1 MKTCY
6 LIAFCFALALAG
18 CKGNLASPGGASSLP
33 PAAHANST
41 TVNPITHIVIMIQ
54 ENRSYDNL
62 FATYPGGNGA
72 TQGKM
77 HNGQTIPLKETQLT
91 SPLLPSNGYQA
102 FVVDYDGGKMDGW
115 DLVYVSDR
123 KCPKCVYKYVNPS
136 QTQPYWSIA
145 QNYVLADNMFAT
157 TFSGSFNGHQD
168 LIRGDTAINSTQSL
182 IDFPTHAP
190 WGCDAQ
196 QGTTTPLIT
205 SAGKYIQNGPFPC
218 ETYETLRDLL
228 DAKGISW
235 KYYTPQ
241 TIGGTLAGAYWN
253 AFDAIHDVRYGPE
266 WQTNISSPEKN
277 VFKDIS
283 KGKLPAVSWVIPD
296 GANSDHSGF
305 GRHDTGPSWVAQ
317 VVNAIGTSKYWN
329 TTAVVVVWD
338 DWGGWYDHVAPQ
350 QLDYTGLGVRVPM
363 LIVSPYA
370 RQNVVS
376 HTQYEFGSV
385 LKFVE
390 DTFNLG
396 RLGTTDTRA
405 NSISDAFDFTQSPRQ
420 FNPIPAKY
428 SKSFFERQ
436 PPSNVPV
443 DEH

>member
-1 MKTCY
+1 MNARNFII
-6 LIAFCFALALAG
+6 LCFVFAVAACG
-18 CKGNLASPGGASSLP
+18 GNPASNGSPSLL
-33 PAAHANST
+33 PAAHPNT
-41 TVNPITHIVIMIQ
+41 TTGTPISHIVIMIQ
-54 ENRSYDNL
+54 ENRTYDNL
-62 FATYPGGNGA
+62 FATYPNGNGV
-72 TQGKM
+72 THGKM
-77 HNGQTIPLKETQLT
+77 HDGKTIRLKESNLT
-91 SPLLPSNGYQA
+91 SQLLPSNSYQG

-115 DLVYVSDR
+115 DLVYVDGR

-136 QTQPYWSIA
+136 QVQPYWTLA
-145 QNYVLADNMFAT
+145 QQYVLADNMFAT
-157 TFSGSFNGHQD
+157 STSGSFNGHQD
-168 LIRGDTAINSTQSL
+168 LIRGDTAVSSTESL

-196 QGTTTPLIT
+196 PGTTTPLLT
-205 SAGKYIQNGPFPC
+205 TAGQYIQLGPFPC

-228 DAKGISW
+228 DAKGVSW

-241 TIGGTLAGAYWN
+241 TIHGTLGGAYWN

-266 WQTNISSPEKN
+266 WKTNISSPEKN

-317 VVNAIGTSKYWN
+317 VVNALGNSQYWN
-329 TTAVVVVWD
+329 STAIVVVWD
-338 DWGGWYDHVAPQ
+338 DWGGWYDHVPPP
-350 QLDYTGLGVRVPM
+350 QLDYMGLGFRVPM

-390 DTFNLG
+390 DTFALG
-396 RLGTTDTRA
+396 RLNTTDTRA
-405 NSISDAFDFTQSPRQ
+405 NSISDAFDFAQSPRP
-420 FNPIPAKY
+420 FSPIQAKY
-428 SKSFFERQ
+428 SRSFFEHQ

-443 DEH
+443 DDQ